1 MSPEWWGPESR
12 HLIQEGFLEEVAPS
26 RISSIK
32 EKGLARQIRHLEENI
47 PDSENSPDPERKE
60 SQKKKVPLGSNRVC
74 ATESHDPVKVTL

>member
-1 MSPEWWGPESR
+1 M
-12 HLIQEGFLEEVAPS
+12 
-26 RISSIK
+26 
-32 EKGLARQIRHLEENI
+32 ARQIRHLEENI